1 MSQDQQ
7 PDDKGRVRPT
17 DEEDRFSLAAASD
30 FLPADKVDSKRNW
43 PRIITISAIAM
54 ALVVGAATI
63 LTGLHDG
70 RRVPAAGTVV
80 TEEEFAQEW
89 AWVQRRMGLSGL
101 PVPPVVMAG
110 NLLPVLG
117 RSKTD
122 GTHIIAGLSFGGVV
136 VLDERDADFDDL
148 EFRSRVVHE
157 FIHQAQY
164 AMGLSGCGLER
175 DAYRL
180 QNEWLAERG
189 LPAYA
194 TAEAVERV
202 VQECEE
208 RKR

>member
-7 PDDKGRVRPT
+7 PDDKVSR
-17 DEEDRFSLAAASD
+17 
-30 FLPADKVDSKRNW
+30 KWNW
-43 PRIITISAIAM
+43 PRIIAILAIAM
-54 ALVVGAATI
+54 ALVPGAAAI
-63 LTGLHDG
+63 LTGMHNKKRTAVSG
-70 RRVPAAGTVV
+70 AVV

-194 TAEAVERV
+194 TVEQIEWAVRK
-202 VQECEE
+202 CEGG
-208 RKR
+208 

>member
-7 PDDKGRVRPT
+7 PDDKDRVRPT
-17 DEEDRFSLAAASD
+17 DEEDRFSLAATSD
-30 FLPADKVDSKRNW
+30 FLPAEKVDSKRNW
-43 PRIITISAIAM
+43 PKLISIAAV
-54 ALVVGAATI
+54 ALAMIAWVAAI
-63 LTGLHDG
+63 LTGMHDN
-70 RRVPAAGTVV
+70 RRVPAAGAMVA
-80 TEEEFAQEW
+80 EDEFAEEW

-117 RSKTD
+117 RAKTD
-122 GTHIIAGLSFGGVV
+122 ENHIIAGLSFGGVV
-136 VLDERDADFDDL
+136 VLDERDADFDDP
-148 EFRSRVVHE
+148 EYRSRVVHE

-164 AMGLSGCGLER
+164 VMGLAGCGLER

-194 TAEAVERV
+194 DAADIDRAVE
-202 VQECEE
+202 QCEGG
-208 RKR
+208 